1 MEVIGYPD
9 YLIYPDGRVWSK
21 KKCRGINGRFLK
33 PTSQGKGYLRYDLC
47 LNGIRKPL
55 KIHRLVAIH
64 YIPNP
69 ENKPRVIVTGKHKSY
84 LK

>member
-21 KKCRGINGRFLK
+21 KKWRGNEGRFLK
-33 PTSQGKGYLRYDLC
+33 PSQGEYLRYDLC

-69 ENKPRVIVTGKHKSY
+69 ENKPS
-84 LK
+84 